1 MPHVLRDNFRQR
13 GRSLGPVPGSQHP
26 VGDGGGGGGPA
37 GGRQLLHGASS
48 DTWLMKLVVPHI
60 LRDALVNHLVPVNL
74 SLLIL
79 RWCTWLFMPPVLRDT
94 MVNHLVSA
102 EALF

>member
-1 MPHVLRDNFRQR
+1 MPHVLRNNFRQR
-13 GRSLGPVPGSQHP
+13 GRSHGPVPGNQHP
-26 VGDGGGGGGPA
+26 VGDGGGGGAPA
-37 GGRQLLHGASS
+37 GGRQLLHRTFS
-48 DTWLMKLVVPHI
+48 DTSLMKLVVSHI
-60 LRDALVNHLVPVNL
+60 LRDALVNHLVPIKL

-79 RWCTWLFMPPVLRDT
+79 RWCIWLFMSPVLRDT

>member
-13 GRSLGPVPGSQHP
+13 GRSHGPVPGSQHP
-26 VGDGGGGGGPA
+26 VGDGCGGGGPA

-48 DTWLMKLVVPHI
+48 DTSLMKFVVPHI
-60 LRDALVNHLVPVNL
+60 LRDALVNHFVPIKL

-79 RWCTWLFMPPVLRDT
+79 RWRTWLFMPPVLRDT
-94 MVNHLVSA
+94 MVNHLLST